1 MQISAAI
8 SRDPAQPFSVEA
20 VDIDDPREG
29 EVLVRVAACGICHTD
44 IGMRA
49 LVPQP
54 VVLGHEGS
62 GVVEKVGPGV
72 AKVAPGDP
80 VVMTFG
86 SCGTCPQCQIGK
98 PSYCDHFR
106 DYNFACVRPDGS
118 HTLSQNG
125 SNVHGG
131 FFSQS
136 SFATYAMGTERSVV
150 KVAADLPLELLGP
163 LGCGFQTGAGAVLNS
178 FAAPAGSSI
187 AVFGAGSVGLSAIM
201 AAQIAGC
208 QPIIAVDIM
217 EARLD
222 VARSLGATH
231 TVNARE
237 GDPVEEINKIIPGGV
252 HYSLESTGVPETLPQ
267 VIGSL
272 RQLGVAGLLGA
283 AREGHQ
289 IPAGLFFPGLGRTV
303 KGIAEGDSIP
313 DLFIP
318 RLIEM
323 YLAGHFPMDRLV
335 TYYDFDD
342 INTAIDDA
350 AAGRCVK
357 PILRMP

>member
-8 SRDPAQPFSVEA
+8 SRDPAQPFSVET
-20 VDIDDPREG
+20 VDIDEPRDG

-44 IGMRA
+44 IGMRP

-54 VVLGHEGS
+54 IVLGHEGS

-72 AKVAPGDP
+72 TKVAPGDH

-86 SCGTCPQCQIGK
+86 SCGICPQCQIGK
-98 PSYCDHFR
+98 PSYCDYFR
-106 DYNFACVRPDGS
+106 DHNFACTRPDGS
-118 HTLSQNG
+118 HTMSQNG
-125 SNVHGG
+125 SHVHGN

-136 SFATYAMGTERSVV
+136 SFATFALGTERSVV
-150 KVAADLPLELLGP
+150 KVAEDLPLELLGP
-163 LGCGFQTGAGAVLNS
+163 LGCGFQTGAGAVLNT
-178 FAAPAGSSI
+178 FAPAVGSSI

-208 QPIIAVDIM
+208 LPIIAVDVM
-217 EARLD
+217 DARLD
-222 VARSLGATH
+222 MARSLGATH
-231 TVNARE
+231 TIDAGK
-237 GDPVEEINKIIPGGV
+237 GDPIEEINKIVPGGV
-252 HYSLESTGVPETLPQ
+252 NYSLESTGIPETLPQ

-272 RQLGVAGLLGA
+272 RRLGVAGLLGG
-283 AREGHQ
+283 ARAGYQ
-289 IPAGLFFPGLGRTV
+289 IPAELFFPGLGRTV
-303 KGIAEGDSIP
+303 IGIAEGDSIP

-318 RLIEM
+318 KLIEL
-323 YLAGHFPMDRLV
+323 YQAGRFPMDRLV
-335 TYYDFDD
+335 TYYDFED
-342 INTAIDDA
+342 INTAIDDS